1 MLGIHESSRPPSDSS
16 FARSNTFY
24 SNTGGFSS
32 PSFSFTQTTEQ
43 DGAATALLDERG
55 VPSGGPMQHHHHLAQ
70 RTILK
75 SPSTSRR
82 PSTNRVSPPYGLADR
97 SSHNVPTPPS
107 STSPGPG
114 LHRDMISDVRTN
126 NTVEQSD
133 NSDNDDFST
142 LSTPTK
148 RANKTHVPSACVN
161 CKRAHL
167 ACDVSRPCKRCVSL
181 GKTDSCIDIQH
192 KKRGRPKLRDKKSFI
207 PTNMMGENKYAMP
220 GSLGFLI
227 NGTMPFTMQPP
238 SGSKAYPSVDL
249 NTHAA
254 SPKFVHSQLPTSA
267 SAHYRS
273 ATSSFSM
280 TVPTLNDQ
288 QDLNQ
293 QRVITVYLSMEI
305 CCARVSDEVF
315 ELWGYYPQEL
325 AHRSLYDFVSSN
337 DTDRLS
343 RLHRLLLDNIMQ
355 VGQRSDPHY
364 RINSLPP
371 TERTSSDSFF
381 HTSPMILSTVAAG
394 SQTFSD
400 TLHIKKSNGDYEL
413 FEVKVYL
420 GGGLGADLMN
430 PVTYS
435 KLYVVAMLT
444 KHQYTVNSPA
454 SPIEVAVATAARV
467 PTVSSPPVTA
477 HSQTLASL
485 GGGSK
490 SESFHSE
497 QPPYTFNR
505 DKREA
510 PSPSSVPSKITREAT
525 SSSTLHFGDSTSSP
539 KIATTV
545 SSRAS
550 TQQLNLSPP
559 APTTSSSPPT
569 SSTSTFRLRPTTST
583 GKSGLSPTQITSGNF
598 TRSSNNSFSSSGSY
612 PYTPSASFGPSNHPT
627 QQYFVQTSSST
638 LNVAAASTAQ
648 LYHPR
653 PLYNAGSAG
662 VSGPAGDSVGS
673 DMGTH
678 LSAKPTT
685 KRMSVNS
692 LLC

>member
-1 MLGIHESSRPPSDSS
+1 
-16 FARSNTFY
+16 
-24 SNTGGFSS
+24 
-32 PSFSFTQTTEQ
+32 
-43 DGAATALLDERG
+43 
-55 VPSGGPMQHHHHLAQ
+55 
-70 RTILK
+70 
-75 SPSTSRR
+75 
-82 PSTNRVSPPYGLADR
+82 
-97 SSHNVPTPPS
+97 
-107 STSPGPG
+107 
-114 LHRDMISDVRTN
+114 
-126 NTVEQSD
+126 
-133 NSDNDDFST
+133 
-142 LSTPTK
+142 
-148 RANKTHVPSACVN
+148 
-161 CKRAHL
+161 
-167 ACDVSRPCKRCVSL
+167 
-181 GKTDSCIDIQH
+181 
-192 KKRGRPKLRDKKSFI
+192 
-207 PTNMMGENKYAMP
+207 MP
-220 GSLGFLI
+220 GSPGFLTL
-227 NGTMPFTMQPP
+227 NGTSMPFAMQPP
-238 SGSKAYPSVDL
+238 SGSKAYQPSVDL
-249 NTHAA
+249 NTHAV
-254 SPKFVHSQLPTSA
+254 SPKFVHSQLPTTA
-267 SAHYRS
+267 VSAHYRS

-355 VGQRSDPHY
+355 VGQRSDPHC
-364 RINSLPP
+364 RINNLPP

-400 TLHIKKSNGDYEL
+400 TLHIKKSTGDYEL

-444 KHQYTVNSPA
+444 KHQYTVSSPA
-454 SPIEVAVATAARV
+454 SAIEAAVATAASLSRA
-467 PTVSSPPVTA
+467 PPVSSPVSA

-490 SESFHSE
+490 NDSFRSE

-510 PSPSSVPSKITREAT
+510 HSPSSVPSKITREAT
-525 SSSTLHFGDSTSSP
+525 TSSTLHFGDSSASP
-539 KIATTV
+539 KIATV
-545 SSRAS
+545 VSRAS
-550 TQQLNLSPP
+550 TQQPNLSTP
-559 APTTSSSPPT
+559 ASTASSSPPT

-583 GKSGLSPTQITSGNF
+583 GKSSLSPTQMTSGNF
-598 TRSSNNSFSSSGSY
+598 TRSANNPLSSSGSY
-612 PYTPSASFGPSNHPT
+612 PYTPPSASYGPSNVYNNPT

-648 LYHPR
+648 LYHPK
-653 PLYNAGSAG
+653 PLFNAGSSAVSATGEG
-662 VSGPAGDSVGS
+662 VES
-673 DMGTH
+673 DLGTH